1 MTEENK
7 NKVTGITY
15 FEEKFWTAYCQE
27 NDITFVLVSDIIRA
41 YNSKLDEKYVVAE
54 KLLDYYY
61 GSPNSELTKIIIK
74 NYVISNNKEEKEA
87 EK

>member
-1 MTEENK
+1 MTKENK

-27 NDITFVLVSDIIRA
+27 NDITFVLVSDIDRT
-41 YNSKLDEKYVVAE
+41 YGSEPDEKYVVFE
-54 KLLDYYY
+54 KVLDFYY

-74 NYVISNNKEEKEA
+74 NYVTSNNKEEKEA
-87 EK
+87 TK

>member
-7 NKVTGITY
+7 NKFTGITY

-27 NDITFVLVSDIIRA
+27 NNITFVLVSDIIKS
-41 YNSKLDEKYVVAE
+41 YNSKPDEKYVVSE

-61 GSPNSELTKIIIK
+61 GSPNSELTKSIIK
-74 NYVISNNKEEKEA
+74 KYIINNNKDEEA
-87 EK
+87 